1 MTQLFQKPK
10 IEKPAAP
17 STMDDARSN
26 LDIRKQ
32 LAARQGRASN
42 IIAGGSKSEGSGSA
56 SGPASKILLGQ

>member
-17 STMDDARSN
+17 PTMDDARSN

-32 LAARQGRASN
+32 LAGRQGRASN
-42 IIAGGSKSEGSGSA
+42 IIAGGLGESSGKST
-56 SGPASKILLGQ
+56 GPASKILLGQ